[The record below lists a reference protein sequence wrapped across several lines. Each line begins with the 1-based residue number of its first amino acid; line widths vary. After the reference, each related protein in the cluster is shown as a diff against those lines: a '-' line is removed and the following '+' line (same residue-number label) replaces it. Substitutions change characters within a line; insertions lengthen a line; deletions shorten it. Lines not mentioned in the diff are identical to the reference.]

1 MDVIEESIR
10 TGERIRVRRD
20 GVDVAAVI
28 PIEDLEFLEQVEDD
42 YDLLEAMEAIDEVA
56 KGGKL
61 IPWEVLKAELLKG

>member
-28 PIEDLEFLEQVEDD
+28 PIHDLEFLERVEED
-42 YDLLEAMEAIDEVA
+42 YDLLQAMEALDEVA
-56 KGGKL
+56 KGGEL